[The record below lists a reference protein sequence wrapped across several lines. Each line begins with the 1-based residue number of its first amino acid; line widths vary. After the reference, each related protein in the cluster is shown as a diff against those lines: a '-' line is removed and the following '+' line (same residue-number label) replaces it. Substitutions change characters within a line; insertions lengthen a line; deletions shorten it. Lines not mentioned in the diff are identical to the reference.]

1 MVYVVKVI
9 VVEKETILVRISAAV
24 EDFKIA
30 EESANLH
37 AIQSA
42 LVIGLEDSLK
52 VAAAEHV

>member
-1 MVYVVKVI
+1 MTLI
-9 VVEKETILVRISAAV
+9 VDVRETPLLQISVAA
-24 EDFKIA
+24 EGFKIA